1 MAKAIIDEQNLT
13 DIADAIRAK
22 NGSADT
28 YTPSEMATAIGNLPT
43 PTPVTKGLV
52 FSDYDADGYPTKAE
66 IVGMTEI
73 PNLFFTAEGTNAPTF
88 CSKITTVT
96 LHSGLERI
104 GSNVFRNKYLTSLIL
119 PNGVTYIGNS
129 CFSGTQIS
137 ELIIPSSY
145 TAVTVDTF
153 GYARYLQNIVFE
165 GDITAVARYGFEYAG
180 QTAGSLTIDFSHCT
194 GVPTLEN
201 SNAFSN
207 TPAKIFKVP
216 NALLAE
222 WQTTGNWASVTNV
235 TWQGV

>member
-28 YTPSEMATAIGNLPT
+28 YTPSEMATAITDLPT

-66 IVGMTEI
+66 FVGFTVIPQGYVQSTGSIFKNITKLVI
-73 PNLFFTAEGTNAPTF
+73 PNG
-88 CSKITTVT
+88 ITTIS
-96 LHSGLERI
+96 SGALQLNYLEEI
-104 GSNVFRNKYLTSLIL
+104 TL
-119 PNGVTYIGNS
+119 PNGIVSIQNHAFGN
-129 CFSGTQIS
+129 TAIVN
-137 ELIIPSSY
+137 LTVPSSY
-145 TAVTVDTF
+145 TAITVDSFDNMEYCET
-153 GYARYLQNIVFE
+153 ITFE

-180 QTAGSLTIDFSHCT
+180 RKKTTLTIDFSHCSA
-194 GVPTLEN
+194 VPTLEN
-201 SNAFSN
+201 ANAFLG
-207 TPAKIFKVP
+207 TPAKVIKVP
-216 NALLAE
+216 QSLLST